1 MTVFSLPQDDNEQD
15 DDDEKYTFDSAR
27 RLV

>member
-15 DDDEKYTFDSAR
+15 NDDDESTLDSAR
-27 RLV
+27 WSV